1 MIESVEPNLSDLN
14 CSGFAFAYLPPAEM
28 QGSRERGNMF
38 QLLQHLEVLQLSMAT
53 LSIGTGI
60 MLGTFVGRQ
69 LPVREPT
76 QYSG

>member
-1 MIESVEPNLSDLN
+1 
-14 CSGFAFAYLPPAEM
+14 
-28 QGSRERGNMF
+28 MF

-76 QYSG
+76 QFQG